1 VDTILTAPVLS
12 SRRDHRTLTY
22 EQRDRPQDVLFIRT
36 RVPMPWQCANG
47 AAVSQSGSRMGLTVG
62 YMSASRA
69 QQDIS
74 RFLMPGYNLQR
85 PYQFNGGPPPAV
97 AGGEL

>member
-1 VDTILTAPVLS
+1 
-12 SRRDHRTLTY
+12 
-22 EQRDRPQDVLFIRT
+22 
-36 RVPMPWQCANG
+36 
-47 AAVSQSGSRMGLTVG
+47 MGLTVG

-97 AGGEL
+97 AGGELESTCSSGYAD